1 MSRLYYNLIPMP
13 LMPTAPQNEI
23 QISEQL
29 KIKIMQSIQSNHGW
43 ISFDR
48 YMEHALYDPELGYYT
63 GTLRKFGE
71 KGDFITASDISSFFA
86 KTLCI
91 QFKEIF
97 QSVARSIIEI
107 GAGSGEFALQV
118 IQSLRSDNEDINHY
132 FILEISHSLRR
143 QQYELLINHLPSQLF
158 SKIQWIEEIPK
169 EYEGIIFCNEFF
181 DALPVDLI
189 KKESGKY
196 YQKGVG
202 VENDFF
208 VWKDKPIEDISS
220 YDQAIFEDLPDNYL
234 IEHPLHIKNWL
245 NKMTQSLSKGIVLI
259 IDYGFNQTEY
269 FHEQRSQGTL
279 MCHFKHYAHDNPL
292 IQIGIQD
299 ITTHIN
305 FSYVAREASKLGL
318 NITGYISQANF
329 LINCGILNLLETVNL
344 EDRALYIKS
353 VSEVQ
358 KLLSPSEMGDLFKV
372 MTLEKN
378 MDIDLLGLK
387 QNNKVTRL

>member
-1 MSRLYYNLIPMP
+1 MSS
-13 LMPTAPQNEI
+13 MPTALQNEI
-23 QISEQL
+23 QLSEQL
-29 KIKIMQSIQSNHGW
+29 KTKIIQFIHSSHGW
-43 ISFDR
+43 ISFDSF
-48 YMEHALYDPELGYYT
+48 MEHALYDPKFGYYT

-71 KGDFITASDISSFFA
+71 KGDFVTASEISSFFA

-97 QSVARSIIEI
+97 QSVARNIIEI
-107 GAGSGEFALQV
+107 GGGSGQFALQV
-118 IQSLRSDNEDINHY
+118 IQSLTSDNEHINHY

-143 QQYELLINHLPSQLF
+143 QQYELLINHLPSHLF
-158 SKIQWIEEIPK
+158 SKIQWIEEIP
-169 EYEGIIFCNEFF
+169 EEFEGIIFCNEFL

-202 VENDFF
+202 VENDLFI
-208 VWKDKPIEDISS
+208 WKDKSIEDISS
-220 YDQAIFEDLPDNYL
+220 YEQATLENLPDNYL
-234 IEHPLHIKNWL
+234 IEHSFHIKSWL
-245 NKMTQSLSKGIVLI
+245 NKMSQSLNKGIVLI

-299 ITTHIN
+299 ITTHVN
-305 FSYVAREASKLGL
+305 FSYVAREASKSGL
-318 NITGYISQANF
+318 NIAGYISQANF

-344 EDRALYIKS
+344 ENRALYMQS
-353 VSEVQ
+353 VMEVQ

-372 MTLEKN
+372 LILEKN
-378 MDIDLLGLK
+378 MNVDLLGLK
-387 QNNKVTRL
+387 QNNRVTRL

>member
-1 MSRLYYNLIPMP
+1 MP

>member
-1 MSRLYYNLIPMP
+1 
-13 LMPTAPQNEI
+13 MPTALQNEI
-23 QISEQL
+23 QLSEQL
-29 KIKIMQSIQSNHGW
+29 KTKIIQFIHSSHGW
-43 ISFDR
+43 ISFDSF
-48 YMEHALYDPELGYYT
+48 MEHALYDPKLGYYT

-71 KGDFITASDISSFFA
+71 KGDFVTASEISSFFA

-97 QSVARSIIEI
+97 QSVARNIIEI
-107 GAGSGEFALQV
+107 GGGSGQFALQV
-118 IQSLRSDNEDINHY
+118 IQSLTSDNEHINHY

-143 QQYELLINHLPSQLF
+143 QQYELLINHLPSHLF
-158 SKIQWIEEIPK
+158 SKIQWIEEIP
-169 EYEGIIFCNEFF
+169 EEFEGIIFCNEFL

-202 VENDFF
+202 VENDLFI
-208 VWKDKPIEDISS
+208 WKDKSIEDISS
-220 YDQAIFEDLPDNYL
+220 YEQATLENLPDNYL
-234 IEHPLHIKNWL
+234 IEHSFHIKSWL
-245 NKMTQSLSKGIVLI
+245 NKMSQSLNKGIVLI

-299 ITTHIN
+299 ITTHVN
-305 FSYVAREASKLGL
+305 FSYVAREASKSGL
-318 NITGYISQANF
+318 NIAGYISQANF

-344 EDRALYIKS
+344 EDRALYMQS
-353 VSEVQ
+353 VMEVQ

-372 MTLEKN
+372 LILEKN
-378 MDIDLLGLK
+378 MNVDLLGLK
-387 QNNKVTRL
+387 QNNRVTRL

>member
-1 MSRLYYNLIPMP
+1 MP
-13 LMPTAPQNEI
+13 SMPTAPQNEI

-29 KIKIMQSIQSNHGW
+29 KTKIIQSIQSNHGW

-48 YMEHALYDPELGYYT
+48 FMEHALYDPELGYYT

-71 KGDFITASDISSFFA
+71 KGDFITASDISSFFS

-118 IQSLRSDNEDINHY
+118 IQSLSSDNEDINHY

-143 QQYELLINHLPSQLF
+143 QQYELLINHLPSHLF

-169 EYEGIIFCNEFF
+169 EFEGIIFCNEFL

-196 YQKGVG
+196 YRKGVG
-202 VENDFF
+202 VENDLF

-220 YDQAIFEDLPDNYL
+220 YDQAVLEDLPDNYL
-234 IEHPLHIKNWL
+234 IEHSLHIKNWL
-245 NKMTQSLSKGIVLI
+245 NKITQSLSKGIVLI

-329 LINCGILNLLETVNL
+329 LINCGILNLLETLNI

-372 MTLEKN
+372 MILEKN

>member
-1 MSRLYYNLIPMP
+1 MSS
-13 LMPTAPQNEI
+13 MPTALQNEI
-23 QISEQL
+23 QLSEQL
-29 KIKIMQSIQSNHGW
+29 KTKIIQFIHSSHGW
-43 ISFDR
+43 ISFDSF
-48 YMEHALYDPELGYYT
+48 MEHALYDPKLGYYT

-71 KGDFITASDISSFFA
+71 KGDFVTASEISSFFA

-97 QSVARSIIEI
+97 QSVARNIIEI
-107 GAGSGEFALQV
+107 GGGSGQFALQV
-118 IQSLRSDNEDINHY
+118 IQSLTSDNEHINHY

-143 QQYELLINHLPSQLF
+143 QQYELLINHLPSHLF
-158 SKIQWIEEIPK
+158 SKIQWIEEIP
-169 EYEGIIFCNEFF
+169 EEFEGIIFCNEFL

-202 VENDFF
+202 VENDLFI
-208 VWKDKPIEDISS
+208 WKDKSIEDISS
-220 YDQAIFEDLPDNYL
+220 YEQATLENLPDNYL
-234 IEHPLHIKNWL
+234 IEHSFHIKSWL
-245 NKMTQSLSKGIVLI
+245 NKMSQSLNKGIVLI

-299 ITTHIN
+299 ITTHVN
-305 FSYVAREASKLGL
+305 FSYVAREASKSGL
-318 NITGYISQANF
+318 NIAGYISQANF

-344 EDRALYIKS
+344 EDRALYMQS
-353 VSEVQ
+353 VMEVQ

-372 MTLEKN
+372 LILEKN
-378 MDIDLLGLK
+378 MNVDLLGLK
-387 QNNKVTRL
+387 QNNRVTRL

>member
-1 MSRLYYNLIPMP
+1 MSS
-13 LMPTAPQNEI
+13 MPTALQNEI
-23 QISEQL
+23 QLSEQL
-29 KIKIMQSIQSNHGW
+29 KTKIIQFIHSSHGW
-43 ISFDR
+43 ISFDSF
-48 YMEHALYDPELGYYT
+48 MEHALYDPELGYYT

-71 KGDFITASDISSFFA
+71 KGDFVTASEISSFFA

-97 QSVARSIIEI
+97 QSVARNIIEI
-107 GAGSGEFALQV
+107 GGGSGQFALQV
-118 IQSLRSDNEDINHY
+118 IQSLTSDNEHINHY

-143 QQYELLINHLPSQLF
+143 QQYELLINHLPSHLF
-158 SKIQWIEEIPK
+158 SKIQWIEEIP
-169 EYEGIIFCNEFF
+169 EEFEGIIFCNEFL

-202 VENDFF
+202 VENDLFI
-208 VWKDKPIEDISS
+208 WKDKSIEDISS
-220 YDQAIFEDLPDNYL
+220 YEQATLENLPDNYL
-234 IEHPLHIKNWL
+234 IEHSFHIKSWL
-245 NKMTQSLSKGIVLI
+245 NKMSQSLNKGIVLI

-299 ITTHIN
+299 ITTHVN
-305 FSYVAREASKLGL
+305 FSYVAREASKSGL
-318 NITGYISQANF
+318 NIAGYISQANF

-344 EDRALYIKS
+344 EDRALYMQS
-353 VSEVQ
+353 VMEVQ

-372 MTLEKN
+372 LILEKN
-378 MDIDLLGLK
+378 MNIDLLGLK
-387 QNNKVTRL
+387 QNNRVTRL

>member
-1 MSRLYYNLIPMP
+1 MP
-13 LMPTAPQNEI
+13 SMPTAPQNEI

-29 KIKIMQSIQSNHGW
+29 KTKIIQSIQSSHGW

-48 YMEHALYDPELGYYT
+48 YMEYALYDPELGYYT

-71 KGDFITASDISSFFA
+71 KGDFITASNISSFFA

-97 QSVARSIIEI
+97 QSVEKNIIEI

-118 IQSLRSDNEDINHY
+118 IQSLSSDNEDINHY

-143 QQYELLINHLPSQLF
+143 QQYELLINHLPSHLF

-169 EYEGIIFCNEFF
+169 EFKGIIFCNEFL
-181 DALPVDLI
+181 DVLPVDLI

-196 YQKGVG
+196 YRKGVG
-202 VENDFF
+202 VENDLI
-208 VWKDKPIEDISS
+208 VWKDKLIEDISS
-220 YDQAIFEDLPDNYL
+220 YDQAILEELPDSYL
-234 IEHPLHIKNWL
+234 IEHSLHIKNWL
-245 NKMTQSLSKGIVLI
+245 NKITQSLSKGIVLI
-259 IDYGFNQTEY
+259 IDYGFNQTEF

-329 LINCGILNLLETVNL
+329 LINCGILNLLETVNF

-372 MTLEKN
+372 MILEKN
-378 MDIDLLGLK
+378 MGIDLLGLK

>member
-1 MSRLYYNLIPMP
+1 MSS
-13 LMPTAPQNEI
+13 MPTALQNEI
-23 QISEQL
+23 QLSEQL
-29 KIKIMQSIQSNHGW
+29 KTKIIQFIHSNHGW
-43 ISFDR
+43 ISFHSF
-48 YMEHALYDPELGYYT
+48 MEHALYDPELGYYT

-71 KGDFITASDISSFFA
+71 KGDFVTASEISSFFA

-97 QSVARSIIEI
+97 QSVARNIIEI
-107 GAGSGEFALQV
+107 GGGSGQFALQV
-118 IQSLRSDNEDINHY
+118 IQSLTSDNEHINHY

-143 QQYELLINHLPSQLF
+143 QQYELLINHLPSHLF
-158 SKIQWIEEIPK
+158 SKIQWIEEIP
-169 EYEGIIFCNEFF
+169 EEFEGIIFCNEFL

-202 VENDFF
+202 VENDLFI
-208 VWKDKPIEDISS
+208 WKDKSIEDISS
-220 YDQAIFEDLPDNYL
+220 YEQATLENLPDNYL
-234 IEHPLHIKNWL
+234 IEHSFHIKSWL
-245 NKMTQSLSKGIVLI
+245 NKMSQSLNKGIVLI

-299 ITTHIN
+299 ITTHVN
-305 FSYVAREASKLGL
+305 FSYVAREASKSGL
-318 NITGYISQANF
+318 NIAGYISQANF

-344 EDRALYIKS
+344 EDRALYMQS
-353 VSEVQ
+353 VMEVQ

-372 MTLEKN
+372 LILEKN
-378 MDIDLLGLK
+378 MNVDLLGLK
-387 QNNKVTRL
+387 QNNRVTRL

>member
-1 MSRLYYNLIPMP
+1 MSS
-13 LMPTAPQNEI
+13 MPTALQNEI
-23 QISEQL
+23 QLSEQL
-29 KIKIMQSIQSNHGW
+29 KTKIIQFIHSNHGW
-43 ISFDR
+43 ISFDSF
-48 YMEHALYDPELGYYT
+48 MEHALYDPELGYYT

-71 KGDFITASDISSFFA
+71 KGDFVTASEISSFFA

-97 QSVARSIIEI
+97 QSVARNIIEI
-107 GAGSGEFALQV
+107 GGGSGQFALQV
-118 IQSLRSDNEDINHY
+118 IQSLTSDNEHINHY

-143 QQYELLINHLPSQLF
+143 QQYELLINHLPSHLF
-158 SKIQWIEEIPK
+158 SKIQWIEEIP
-169 EYEGIIFCNEFF
+169 EEFEGIIFCNEFL

-202 VENDFF
+202 VENDLFI
-208 VWKDKPIEDISS
+208 WKDKSIEDISS
-220 YDQAIFEDLPDNYL
+220 YEQATLENLPDNYL
-234 IEHPLHIKNWL
+234 IEHSFHIKSWL
-245 NKMTQSLSKGIVLI
+245 NKMSQSLNKGIVLI

-299 ITTHIN
+299 ITTHVN
-305 FSYVAREASKLGL
+305 FSYVAREASKSGL
-318 NITGYISQANF
+318 NIAGYISQANF

-344 EDRALYIKS
+344 EDRALYMQS
-353 VSEVQ
+353 VMEVQ

-372 MTLEKN
+372 LILEKN
-378 MDIDLLGLK
+378 MNVDLLGLK
-387 QNNKVTRL
+387 QNNRVTRL